1 MNIFSKLTLKTL
13 KENRTR
19 TLVTIAGIII
29 SAAMFTA
36 ITTLIVS
43 LQTYMYN
50 STGATEG
57 FFHGKIMSITQEE
70 VNEYKK
76 NEHLESYFTS
86 RSIGYA
92 EIEGIE
98 NEAKPY
104 LFLMEPDENFLK
116 NMPINVTTGHLPQ
129 NDSEILIPDHLSS
142 NGGVKLEMGQQI
154 TLQVGKRVS
163 EGYYFWQDTPY
174 HLYENVDKAEYIEK
188 NFTKTYTVCG
198 FYERASKSDCSFEP
212 YSAPGYTA
220 IVKDQNVKNAPIDF
234 YYTMD
239 SANNAIDFYNQMVGK
254 ANIYENTDLLMAQ
267 GAYNNDNFNI
277 VLYSL
282 AAILIAIIVFAS
294 VALIYNAF
302 AISVSSRTKQ
312 FGLLSSIGA
321 TKRQMKSMVFR
332 EAVFLSIIGIPIG
345 VLCGLGGIGVTLK
358 LIGDKFSFM
367 GIGNESIKMTMDFSP
382 LSVIIAAV
390 IAFVTVLIS
399 AYIPSKRC
407 AKVTAIEA
415 IRQNKDIK
423 TEKHREIKT
432 SKFFG
437 KLFGFSGMLAQKY
450 MGRDKKKYRTV
461 TASLAMS
468 VILIISSGAFSVNLI
483 SSATGMLTDGNAD
496 LMYIINSNGNSDTYK
511 DITAGFELAEKT
523 AEEAVK
529 LGYAKEYIIRSTL
542 SYYGE
547 PQGGKATNS
556 SDTASVEICFVNDE
570 AFDSYAKKI
579 GADPADFKDS
589 ENPKGILYA
598 KAKKQYDQTTK
609 KYKSYDIF
617 EETPD
622 SFTGT
627 YFVVDDLMD
636 LEERNKPLTCY
647 VGAEADVQTD
657 IYYNMD
663 TTVRELIYPVSVYKS
678 FGLDNP
684 FHYGVITLFISE
696 RPDTLQSYILSDG
709 KGTGDG
715 ISVTNIYSNTKNGR
729 DMATVITV
737 FAYGFITLI
746 ALIAVANIFNTVS
759 TGIILRRKEFAM
771 LKSVGMT
778 DKGVVKILLLE
789 SIMSGIKSL
798 IIGLP
803 ISAAVCI
810 LINLAIKQ
818 GVETSFLIPWASV
831 IGAVAGV
838 FAVMFISMLYAA
850 KKLKKENI
858 LDSIRDENI

>member
-43 LQTYMYN
+43 LQTYLYN
-50 STGATEG
+50 SYGATEG
-57 FFHGKIMSITQEE
+57 FFHGKIVDTTQEE
-70 VNEYKK
+70 VEKYAEY
-76 NEHLESYFTS
+76 EHLENYFTS
-86 RSIGYA
+86 KSIGYA
-92 EIEGIE
+92 EFEGIE

-104 LFLMEPDENFLK
+104 LFLMEPDEEFLK
-116 NMPINVTTGHLPQ
+116 KMPVNVISGHLPK

-142 NGGVKLEMGQQI
+142 NGGVRLEIGQQI

-163 EGYYFWQDTPY
+163 EGYYLWQDDSFIR
-174 HLYENVDKAEYIEK
+174 HENEAPEYIEK

-198 FYERASKSDCSFEP
+198 FYERASKSSCSYEP

-220 IVKDQNVKNAPIDF
+220 IVKNQNVQNAPMDF

-254 ANIYENTDLLMAQ
+254 VKIYENTDLLMAQ
-267 GAYNNDNFNI
+267 GAYNNDNFNL

-282 AAILIAIIVFAS
+282 AAILIAIIIFAS

-332 EAVFLSIIGIPIG
+332 EAVFLSLIGIPIG
-345 VLCGLGGIGVTLK
+345 ILCGLGGIGVTLYF
-358 LIGDKFSFM
+358 IGDKFSFM
-367 GIGNESIKMTMDFSP
+367 GIGNESVKMAIDFSP
-382 LSVIIAAV
+382 LSVIAAAI
-390 IAFVTVLIS
+390 IAFITVLIS

-407 AKVTAIEA
+407 ASVTAIEA

-423 TEKHREIKT
+423 TGKHREIKT
-432 SKFFG
+432 SKFLS
-437 KLFGFSGMLAQKY
+437 KIFGFNGLLAQKY
-450 MGRDKKKYRTV
+450 MKRDKKKYRTI

-483 SSATGMLTDGNAD
+483 SSAGDLMLNGNAD
-496 LMYIINSNGNSDTYK
+496 VLCAPYKNETSDGITYFTNSRKMAEDTLDK
-511 DITAGFELAEKT
+511 
-523 AEEAVK
+523 
-529 LGYAKEYIIRSTL
+529 GYADSYLIEMGFYINEQSNNG
-542 SYYGE
+542 SYKNPEDETFVY
-547 PQGGKATNS
+547 PAIVFV
-556 SDTASVEICFVNDE
+556 SDEE
-570 AFDSYAKKI
+570 FDSYAKKA
-579 GADPADFKDS
+579 GADPHELKDY
-589 ENPKGILYA
+589 ENPKGILHA
-598 KAKKQYDQTTK
+598 QSRGKKNSSTG
-609 KYKSYDIF
+609 KYESYPLFEKNPDYISGYCYMSDAPDGIEKSFYIGAV
-617 EETPD
+617 
-622 SFTGT
+622 TGEP
-627 YFVVDDLMD
+627 MD
-636 LEERNKPLTCY
+636 LFYSTSNVVC
-647 VGAEADVQTD
+647 
-657 IYYNMD
+657 
-663 TTVRELIYPVSVYKS
+663 ELYYPVSAIEAL
-678 FGLDNP
+678 GLNGISGYSVDLLFTSDNP
-684 FHYGVITLFISE
+684 ASLENYLLGNGSADGV
-696 RPDTLQSYILSDG
+696 G
-709 KGTGDG
+709 H
-715 ISVTNIYSNTKNGR
+715 SVTNIYENVKSDR
-729 DMATVITV
+729 DMVTVIMV

-778 DKGVVKILLLE
+778 DRGVVKILSLE
-789 SIMSGIKSL
+789 SLMSGIKSL

-803 ISAAVCI
+803 ISAVVCV
-810 LINLAIKQ
+810 LIHMAISQ
-818 GVETSFLIPWASV
+818 GIEASFVIPWAS
-831 IGAVAGV
+831 IISAVAGV
-838 FAVMFISMLYAA
+838 FAVTFISMLYAA
-850 KKLKKENI
+850 NRLKKENI

>member
-174 HLYENVDKAEYIEK
+174 HLYENGDEAEYIEK

-198 FYERASKSDCSFEP
+198 FYERAGKSDCSFEP

-267 GAYNNDNFNI
+267 GAYNNDSFNI

-282 AAILIAIIVFAS
+282 AAILVAIIVFAS

-302 AISVSSRTKQ
+302 AISVGSRTKQ

-345 VLCGLGGIGVTLK
+345 ILCGLGGIAVTLN
-358 LIGDKFSFM
+358 LIGDKFNFM
-367 GIGNESIKMTMDFSP
+367 GIGNESIKMTMVFSP

-483 SSATGMLTDGNAD
+483 SSATEAL
-496 LMYIINSNGNSDTYK
+496 LYGNSDLMIYPMSEK
-511 DITAGFELAEKT
+511 KHDAEKEFEVSENI
-523 AEEAVK
+523 AKSAFDA
-529 LGYAKEYIIRSTL
+529 GYADKYLTRMSVYLGVEEHK
-542 SYYGE
+542 GE
-547 PQGGKATNS
+547 FENPEDKSKISPSVVFISDAEFERYARKA
-556 SDTASVEICFVNDE
+556 
-570 AFDSYAKKI
+570 
-579 GADPADFKDS
+579 GANPEELKNP
-589 ENPKGILYA
+589 ENPKGILYSYVY
-598 KAKKQYDQTTK
+598 KAKDEKTN
-609 KYKSYDIF
+609 KYKSYPLF
-617 EETPD
+617 SKNPD
-622 SFTGT
+622 TITFGENDAEKKTFSIGA
-627 YFVVDDLMD
+627 VA
-636 LEERNKPLTCY
+636 KAPL
-647 VGAEADVQTD
+647 D
-657 IYYNMD
+657 IYYYHTECIWDIYYPISLLKTMSLD
-663 TTVRELIYPVSVYKS
+663 VEAGHGTTVMFTSDNAA
-678 FGLDNP
+678 GLEN
-684 FHYGVITLFISE
+684 
-696 RPDTLQSYILSDG
+696 YILRNGRQNDFEFS
-709 KGTGDG
+709 
-715 ISVTNIYSNTKNGR
+715 INNVYETNKNDR

-778 DKGVVKILLLE
+778 DKGVVKILSLE
-789 SIMSGIKSL
+789 SIISGIKSL
-798 IIGLP
+798 VIGVP
-803 ISAAVCI
+803 ISAVVCV
-810 LINLAIKQ
+810 LIHLAISR
-818 GVETSFLIPWASV
+818 GFETPFVIPWASI

>member
-19 TLVTIAGIII
+19 TLVTIAGIVI

-43 LQTYMYN
+43 LQTYLYN
-50 STGATEG
+50 SYGETEG
-57 FFHGKIMSITQEE
+57 FFHGKIVSVTQEE
-70 VNEYKK
+70 AEKYKK
-76 NEHLESYFTS
+76 SEHLENCFTS
-86 RSIGYA
+86 KSIGYA
-92 EIEGIE
+92 EFEGIE
-98 NEAKPY
+98 NEEKPY
-104 LFLMEPDENFLK
+104 LFLMEPDEEFLK
-116 NMPINVTTGHLPQ
+116 KMPVNVISGHLPQ

-142 NGGVKLEMGQQI
+142 NGGVRLEIGQQI

-163 EGYYFWQDTPY
+163 EGYYLWQDDSFIR
-174 HLYENVDKAEYIEK
+174 HENEAPEYIEK

-198 FYERASKSDCSFEP
+198 FYERASKSSCSYEP

-220 IVKDQNVKNAPIDF
+220 IVKNQNVQNAPLDF

-254 ANIYENTDLLMAQ
+254 VKIYENTDLLMAQ
-267 GAYNNDNFNI
+267 GAYNNDNFNL

-282 AAILIAIIVFAS
+282 AAILIAIIIFAS

-332 EAVFLSIIGIPIG
+332 EAVFLSLIGIPVGI
-345 VLCGLGGIGVTLK
+345 LCGLGGIGVTLYF
-358 LIGDKFSFM
+358 IGDKFSFM
-367 GIGNESIKMTMDFSP
+367 DIGADSVKMVMDFSP

-390 IAFVTVLIS
+390 IAFITVLIS

-407 AKVTAIEA
+407 ASVTAIEA

-423 TEKHREIKT
+423 TGKHREIKT
-432 SKFFG
+432 SKFLS
-437 KLFGFSGMLAQKY
+437 KILGFNGLLAQKY
-450 MGRDKKKYRTV
+450 MKRDKKKYRTI

-483 SSATGMLTDGNAD
+483 SSATDAL
-496 LMYIINSNGNSDTYK
+496 LYGNSDLMIYPTSEENH
-511 DITAGFELAEKT
+511 DAEKKFEVSENI
-523 AEEAVK
+523 AKSAFDA
-529 LGYAKEYIIRSTL
+529 GYADKYLTRMSVYLGVEEHN
-542 SYYGE
+542 GE
-547 PQGGKATNS
+547 FENPEDQSKISPSVVFISDEEFDRYARKA
-556 SDTASVEICFVNDE
+556 
-570 AFDSYAKKI
+570 
-579 GADPADFKDS
+579 GANPEELKNP
-589 ENPKGILYA
+589 ENPKGILYSYVY
-598 KAKKQYDQTTK
+598 KAKDEKTN
-609 KYKSYDIF
+609 KYKSYPLF
-617 EETPD
+617 SKNPD
-622 SFTGT
+622 TITFGENDAEKKTFS
-627 YFVVDDLMD
+627 
-636 LEERNKPLTCY
+636 
-647 VGAEADVQTD
+647 VGAVAKAPLD
-657 IYYNMD
+657 IYYYHTECIWD
-663 TTVRELIYPVSVYKS
+663 IYYPISLLKTMN
-678 FGLDNP
+678 LDVGEG
-684 FHYGVITLFISE
+684 YGVTVMFTSDNAAGLE
-696 RPDTLQSYILSDG
+696 SYILRNGRQDDFEFSIDN
-709 KGTGDG
+709 
-715 ISVTNIYSNTKNGR
+715 VYETNKNER

-778 DKGVVKILLLE
+778 DRGVVKILSLE
-789 SIMSGIKSL
+789 SIISGIKSL
-798 IIGLP
+798 VIGLP
-803 ISAAVCI
+803 ISAVMCV
-810 LINLAIKQ
+810 LIHLAISR
-818 GVETSFLIPWASV
+818 GFETAFVVPWASI

-838 FAVMFISMLYAA
+838 FTVMFISMLYAA
-850 KKLKKENI
+850 NRLKKENI

>member
-19 TLVTIAGIII
+19 TLVTIAGIVI

-43 LQTYMYN
+43 LQTYLYN
-50 STGATEG
+50 SYGATEG
-57 FFHGKIMSITQEE
+57 FFYGKIVSVTQEE
-70 VNEYKK
+70 VNKYK
-76 NEHLESYFTS
+76 NYEHLESYFTS

-92 EIEGIE
+92 ELEGIE

-104 LFLMEPDENFLK
+104 LFLMEPDEEFFK
-116 NMPINVTTGHLPQ
+116 KMPVNVISGHLPK

-142 NGGVKLEMGQQI
+142 NGGVRLEIGQQI

-163 EGYYFWQDTPY
+163 EGYYLWQDDSFIR
-174 HLYENVDKAEYIEK
+174 HENEAPEYIEK

-198 FYERASKSDCSFEP
+198 FYERASKSDCSYEP

-220 IVKDQNVKNAPIDF
+220 IVKNQNVQNAPMDF

-254 ANIYENTDLLMAQ
+254 VKIYENTDLLMAQ
-267 GAYNNDNFNI
+267 GAYNNDNFNL

-282 AAILIAIIVFAS
+282 AAILIAIIIFAS

-332 EAVFLSIIGIPIG
+332 EAVFLSLIGIPIG
-345 VLCGLGGIGVTLK
+345 ILCGLGGIGVTLHF
-358 LIGDKFSFM
+358 IGDKFSFM
-367 GIGNESIKMTMDFSP
+367 DVGADSVKMVMDFSP
-382 LSVIIAAV
+382 LSVIAAAI
-390 IAFVTVLIS
+390 IAFITVLIS

-407 AKVTAIEA
+407 ASVTAIEA

-423 TEKHREIKT
+423 TGKHREIKT
-432 SKFFG
+432 AKFLSKI
-437 KLFGFSGMLAQKY
+437 FGFNGLLAQKY
-450 MGRDKKKYRTV
+450 MKRDKKKYRTI

-483 SSATGMLTDGNAD
+483 SSAGDLMLNGNAD
-496 LMYIINSNGNSDTYK
+496 VLCAPYKNETSDGITYFTNSRKMAEDTLNK
-511 DITAGFELAEKT
+511 
-523 AEEAVK
+523 
-529 LGYAKEYIIRSTL
+529 GYADNYLIEMGFYINEQSNNG
-542 SYYGE
+542 SYKNPEDETFVY
-547 PQGGKATNS
+547 PAIVFV
-556 SDTASVEICFVNDE
+556 SDEE
-570 AFDSYAKKI
+570 FDSYAKKA
-579 GADPADFKDS
+579 GADPHELKDY
-589 ENPKGILYA
+589 ENPKGILHA
-598 KAKKQYDQTTK
+598 QSRGKKNSSTG
-609 KYKSYDIF
+609 KYESYPLFEKNPDYISGYCYMSDAPDGIEKSFYIGAV
-617 EETPD
+617 
-622 SFTGT
+622 TGEP
-627 YFVVDDLMD
+627 MD
-636 LEERNKPLTCY
+636 LFYSTSNVVC
-647 VGAEADVQTD
+647 
-657 IYYNMD
+657 
-663 TTVRELIYPVSVYKS
+663 ELYYPVSAIEAL
-678 FGLDNP
+678 GLNGISGYSVNLLFTSDNP
-684 FHYGVITLFISE
+684 ASLENYLLGNGSADGV
-696 RPDTLQSYILSDG
+696 G
-709 KGTGDG
+709 H
-715 ISVTNIYSNTKNGR
+715 SVTNIYENVKSDR
-729 DMATVITV
+729 DMVTVIMV

-778 DKGVVKILLLE
+778 DKGVLNILSLE
-789 SIMSGIKSL
+789 SLMSGIKSL
-798 IIGLP
+798 VIGLP
-803 ISAAVCI
+803 ISAVVCV
-810 LINLAIKQ
+810 LIHVAISR
-818 GVETSFLIPWASV
+818 GFETAFIVPWASI

-838 FAVMFISMLYAA
+838 FAVTFISMLYAA
-850 KKLKKENI
+850 NRLKKENI

>member
-19 TLVTIAGIII
+19 TLVTVAGIII

-50 STGATEG
+50 SAGANEG
-57 FFHGKIMSITQEE
+57 FFHGKIMSLNQEE
-70 VNEYKK
+70 VNKYKGY
-76 NEHLESYFTS
+76 EHLESYFTS

-92 EIEGIE
+92 QLEGIE

-104 LFLMEPDENFLK
+104 LFLLEPDEGFLEK
-116 NMPINVTTGHLPQ
+116 MPVNVISGHLPQ

-142 NGGVKLEMGQQI
+142 DGGVKLEIGQQI

-163 EGYYFWQDTPY
+163 EGYYLWQDTPY
-174 HLYENVDKAEYIEK
+174 YLYEDGDEAEYIEK

-198 FYERASKSDCSFEP
+198 FYERTSQSSWSFEP

-220 IVKDQNVKNAPIDF
+220 IVKNQNVQNAPIDF
-234 YYTMD
+234 YYNMD
-239 SANNAIDFYNQMVGK
+239 TGRHAIDFYLQMVDNK
-254 ANIYENTDLLMAQ
+254 MSVYENTDLLLAE
-267 GAYNNDNFNI
+267 GTYVNENFNI

-345 VLCGLGGIGVTLK
+345 ILCGLGGIGVTLHF
-358 LIGDKFSFM
+358 IGDKFSFM
-367 GIGNESIKMTMDFSP
+367 GIGNENVKMAMDFSP

-407 AKVTAIEA
+407 ASVTAIEA

-423 TEKHREIKT
+423 TGKHREIKT
-432 SKFFG
+432 SKLFS
-437 KLFGFSGMLAQKY
+437 KIFGFNGMLAQKY
-450 MGRDKKKYRTV
+450 MNRDKKKYRTI

-468 VILIISSGAFSVNLI
+468 VILIISSGAFATNLL
-483 SSATGMLTDGNAD
+483 SSAGDVLLRGNAD
-496 LMYIINSNGNSDTYK
+496 LILGPYLREEDNGASYF
-511 DITAGFELAEKT
+511 ARAEKA
-523 AEEAVK
+523 AEDACEN
-529 LGYAKEYIIRSTL
+529 GYAEDYLTAISL
-542 SYYGE
+542 YLQE
-547 PQGGKATNS
+547 PNNNGKYKNPEDATYVYPAVVFV
-556 SDTASVEICFVNDE
+556 SDEE
-570 AFDSYAKKI
+570 FDRYAEKS
-579 GADPADFKDS
+579 GADPQELKDP

-598 KAKKQYDQTTK
+598 QADRRKNVETQ
-609 KYKSYDIF
+609 KYKSYPLF
-617 EETPD
+617 AEEPD
-622 SFTGT
+622 YISGYCYLQSAREGEEKSF
-627 YFVVDDLMD
+627 
-636 LEERNKPLTCY
+636 Y
-647 VGAEADVQTD
+647 VGAVAHEPMD
-657 IYYNMD
+657 IFYNNSS
-663 TTVRELIYPVSVYKS
+663 LICEIYYPVSAMETLDMNEISGYSVNVFFLSENPASLEEYLLGSENLVGSGFSVINIAESTKS
-678 FGLDNP
+678 D
-684 FHYGVITLFISE
+684 
-696 RPDTLQSYILSDG
+696 
-709 KGTGDG
+709 
-715 ISVTNIYSNTKNGR
+715 R
-729 DMATVITV
+729 DLITVIMV

-746 ALIAVANIFNTVS
+746 ALIAVANVFNTVS

-778 DKGVVKILLLE
+778 DRGVEKILFLE
-789 SIMSGIKSL
+789 SFISGAKAL

-803 ISAAVCI
+803 VSAVICL
-810 LINLAIKQ
+810 LIYKAIAQ
-818 GVETSFLIPWASV
+818 GFETAFIVPWASI

-838 FAVMFISMLYAA
+838 FIVTFISMLHAA
-850 KKLKKENI
+850 NRLKKENI
-858 LDSIRDENI
+858 LDSLRDENI

>member
-43 LQTYMYN
+43 LQTYLYN
-50 STGATEG
+50 SYGATEG
-57 FFHGKIMSITQEE
+57 FFHGKIVSVTQEE
-70 VNEYKK
+70 IDKYKK
-76 NEHLESYFTS
+76 NEHLENSFTS
-86 RSIGYA
+86 KSIGYA
-92 EIEGIE
+92 EFKGIE

-104 LFLMEPDENFLK
+104 LFLMEPDEEFFK
-116 NMPINVTTGHLPQ
+116 KMPVNVISGHLPK

-142 NGGVKLEMGQQI
+142 NGGVRLEIGQQI

-163 EGYYFWQDTPY
+163 DGYYLWQDDSFIR
-174 HLYENVDKAEYIEK
+174 HENEAPEYIEK

-198 FYERASKSDCSFEP
+198 FYERASKSDCSYEP

-220 IVKDQNVKNAPIDF
+220 IVKNQNVQNAPLDF

-254 ANIYENTDLLMAQ
+254 VKIYENTNLLMAQ
-267 GAYNNDNFNI
+267 GAYNNDNFNL

-282 AAILIAIIVFAS
+282 AAILIAIIIFAS

-332 EAVFLSIIGIPIG
+332 EAVFLSLIGIPIG
-345 VLCGLGGIGVTLK
+345 ILCGLGGIGVTLYF
-358 LIGDKFSFM
+358 IGDKFSFM
-367 GIGNESIKMTMDFSP
+367 NIGNENVKMVMDFSP

-407 AKVTAIEA
+407 ASVTAIEA

-423 TEKHREIKT
+423 TGRRREIKT
-432 SKFFG
+432 SKLLS
-437 KLFGFSGMLAQKY
+437 KILGFNGLLAQKY
-450 MGRDKKKYRTV
+450 MKRDKKKYRTI

-483 SSATGMLTDGNAD
+483 TSSTGVLTDGNAD
-496 LMYIINSNGNSDTYK
+496 VIEGIYCNGNPDTYK
-511 DITAGFELAEKT
+511 DVPVGFEMAQNT
-523 AEEAVK
+523 AEEAEK
-529 LGYAKEYIIRSTL
+529 LGYAEDYVITGALYFSGKS
-542 SYYGE
+542 
-547 PQGGKATNS
+547 QGGKLTE
-556 SDTASVEICFVNDE
+556 ASVDISPKICFIDDE

-579 GADPADFKDS
+579 GVNPDEFKDK

-598 KAKKQYDQTTK
+598 KIKKEYDQRTQ

-617 EETPD
+617 EKTPE
-622 SFTGT
+622 SYTGK
-627 YFVVDDLMD
+627 YYVVDEDGRK
-636 LEERNKPLTCY
+636 EKSITFY
-647 VGAEADVQTD
+647 VGAEADVQQD

-663 TTVRELIYPVSVYKS
+663 TDVCELIYPMLVYKS
-678 FGLDNP
+678 FGFENP
-684 FHYGVITLFISE
+684 YHYGITTLFISE
-696 RPDTLQSYILSDG
+696 KPDELQSYVLGNG

-715 ISVTNIYSNTKNGR
+715 ISVTNVYSNTKNYR

-746 ALIAVANIFNTVS
+746 SLIAVANIFNTVS

-778 DKGVVKILLLE
+778 DRGVVKILSLE
-789 SIMSGIKSL
+789 SLMSGIKSL

-803 ISAAVCI
+803 ISAVVCV
-810 LINLAIKQ
+810 LIHMAISQ
-818 GVETSFLIPWASV
+818 GIEASFVIPWASI

-838 FAVMFISMLYAA
+838 FAVTFISMLYAA
-850 KKLKKENI
+850 NRLKKENI

>member
-43 LQTYMYN
+43 LQTYLYN
-50 STGATEG
+50 SYGATEG
-57 FFHGKIMSITQEE
+57 FFHGKIVSVTQEE
-70 VNEYKK
+70 IDKYKK
-76 NEHLESYFTS
+76 NEHLENSFTS
-86 RSIGYA
+86 KSIGYA
-92 EIEGIE
+92 EFEGIE

-104 LFLMEPDENFLK
+104 LFLMEPDEEFLK
-116 NMPINVTTGHLPQ
+116 KMPVNVISGHLPQ

-142 NGGVKLEMGQQI
+142 NGGVRLEIGQQI

-163 EGYYFWQDTPY
+163 EGYYLWQDDSFIR
-174 HLYENVDKAEYIEK
+174 HENEAPEYIEK

-198 FYERASKSDCSFEP
+198 FYERASKSSCSYEP

-220 IVKDQNVKNAPIDF
+220 IVKNQNVQNAPMDF

-254 ANIYENTDLLMAQ
+254 VKIYENTDLLMAQ
-267 GAYNNDNFNI
+267 GAYNNDNFNL

-282 AAILIAIIVFAS
+282 AAILIAIIIFAS

-332 EAVFLSIIGIPIG
+332 EAVFLSLIGIPIG
-345 VLCGLGGIGVTLK
+345 ILCGLGGIGVTLYF
-358 LIGDKFSFM
+358 IGDKFSFM
-367 GIGNESIKMTMDFSP
+367 NIGNENVKMVMDFSP

-407 AKVTAIEA
+407 ASVTAIEA

-423 TEKHREIKT
+423 TGKHREIKT
-432 SKFFG
+432 SKFLS
-437 KLFGFSGMLAQKY
+437 KIFGFNGLLAQKY
-450 MGRDKKKYRTV
+450 MKRDKKKYRTI

-483 SSATGMLTDGNAD
+483 SSAGDLMLNGNAD
-496 LMYIINSNGNSDTYK
+496 VLCAPYKNETSDGITYFTNSRKMAEDTLDK
-511 DITAGFELAEKT
+511 
-523 AEEAVK
+523 
-529 LGYAKEYIIRSTL
+529 GYADSYLIEMGFYINEQSNNG
-542 SYYGE
+542 SYKNPEDETFVY
-547 PQGGKATNS
+547 PAIVFV
-556 SDTASVEICFVNDE
+556 SDEE
-570 AFDSYAKKI
+570 FDSYAKKA
-579 GADPADFKDS
+579 GADPHELKDY
-589 ENPKGILYA
+589 ENPKGILHA
-598 KAKKQYDQTTK
+598 QSRGKKNSSTG
-609 KYKSYDIF
+609 KYESYPLFEKNPDYISGYCYMSDAPDGIEKSFYIGAV
-617 EETPD
+617 
-622 SFTGT
+622 TGEP
-627 YFVVDDLMD
+627 MD
-636 LEERNKPLTCY
+636 LFYSTSNVVC
-647 VGAEADVQTD
+647 
-657 IYYNMD
+657 
-663 TTVRELIYPVSVYKS
+663 ELYYPVSAIEAL
-678 FGLDNP
+678 GLNGISGYSVNLLFTSDNP
-684 FHYGVITLFISE
+684 ASLENYLLGNGSADGV
-696 RPDTLQSYILSDG
+696 G
-709 KGTGDG
+709 H
-715 ISVTNIYSNTKNGR
+715 SVTNIYENVKSDR
-729 DMATVITV
+729 DMVTVIMV

-778 DKGVVKILLLE
+778 DKGVLNILSLE
-789 SIMSGIKSL
+789 SLMSGIKSL
-798 IIGLP
+798 VIGLP
-803 ISAAVCI
+803 ISAVVCV
-810 LINLAIKQ
+810 LIHVAISR
-818 GVETSFLIPWASV
+818 GFETAFIVPWASI

-838 FAVMFISMLYAA
+838 FAVTFISMLYAA
-850 KKLKKENI
+850 NRLKKENI

>member
-43 LQTYMYN
+43 LQTYLYN
-50 STGATEG
+50 SYGATEG
-57 FFHGKIMSITQEE
+57 FFHGKIVSVTQEE
-70 VNEYKK
+70 IDKYKK
-76 NEHLESYFTS
+76 NEHLENSFTS
-86 RSIGYA
+86 KSIGYA
-92 EIEGIE
+92 EFKGIE

-104 LFLMEPDENFLK
+104 LFLMEPDEEFLK
-116 NMPINVTTGHLPQ
+116 KMPVNVISGHLPK

-142 NGGVKLEMGQQI
+142 NGGVRLEIGQQI

-163 EGYYFWQDTPY
+163 EGYYLWQDDSFIR
-174 HLYENVDKAEYIEK
+174 HENEAPEYIEK

-198 FYERASKSDCSFEP
+198 FYERASKSSCSYEP

-220 IVKDQNVKNAPIDF
+220 IVKNQNVQNAPMDF

-254 ANIYENTDLLMAQ
+254 VKIYENTDLLMAQ
-267 GAYNNDNFNI
+267 GAYNNDNFNL

-282 AAILIAIIVFAS
+282 AAILIAIIIFAS

-332 EAVFLSIIGIPIG
+332 EAVFLSLIGIPIG
-345 VLCGLGGIGVTLK
+345 ILCGLGGIGVTLYF
-358 LIGDKFSFM
+358 IGDKFSFM
-367 GIGNESIKMTMDFSP
+367 DVGADSVKMVMDFSP
-382 LSVIIAAV
+382 LSVIAAAI
-390 IAFVTVLIS
+390 IAFITVLIS

-407 AKVTAIEA
+407 ASVTAIEA

-423 TEKHREIKT
+423 TGKHREIKT
-432 SKFFG
+432 SKFLS
-437 KLFGFSGMLAQKY
+437 KIFGFNGLLAQKY
-450 MGRDKKKYRTV
+450 MKRDKKKYRTI

-483 SSATGMLTDGNAD
+483 TSATDAL
-496 LMYIINSNGNSDTYK
+496 LYGNSDLMIYPTSEENR
-511 DITAGFELAEKT
+511 DAEKKFEVSENI
-523 AEEAVK
+523 AKSAFDA
-529 LGYAKEYIIRSTL
+529 GYADKYLTRMSVYLGVEEHN
-542 SYYGE
+542 GE
-547 PQGGKATNS
+547 FENPEDQSKISPSVVFISDEEFDRYARKA
-556 SDTASVEICFVNDE
+556 
-570 AFDSYAKKI
+570 
-579 GADPADFKDS
+579 GANPEELKNP
-589 ENPKGILYA
+589 ENPKGILYSYVY
-598 KAKKQYDQTTK
+598 KAKDEKTN
-609 KYKSYDIF
+609 KYKSYPLF
-617 EETPD
+617 SKNPD
-622 SFTGT
+622 TITFGENDAEKKTFS
-627 YFVVDDLMD
+627 
-636 LEERNKPLTCY
+636 
-647 VGAEADVQTD
+647 VGAVAKAPLD
-657 IYYNMD
+657 IYYYHTECIWD
-663 TTVRELIYPVSVYKS
+663 IYYPISLLKTMNLGVEE
-678 FGLDNP
+678 G
-684 FHYGVITLFISE
+684 YGVTVMFTSDNASGLE
-696 RPDTLQSYILSDG
+696 NYILRNGRQDDFEFS
-709 KGTGDG
+709 
-715 ISVTNIYSNTKNGR
+715 INNVYETNKNER
-729 DMATVITV
+729 DMATVIMV

-778 DKGVVKILLLE
+778 DRGVVKILSLE
-789 SIMSGIKSL
+789 SLMSGIKSL
-798 IIGLP
+798 VIGLP
-803 ISAAVCI
+803 ISAVVCV
-810 LINLAIKQ
+810 LIHVAISR
-818 GVETSFLIPWASV
+818 GFETAFIVPWASI

-838 FAVMFISMLYAA
+838 FAVTFISMLYAA
-850 KKLKKENI
+850 NRLKKENI

>member
-43 LQTYMYN
+43 LQTYLYN
-50 STGATEG
+50 SYGATEG
-57 FFHGKIMSITQEE
+57 FFHGKIVSVTQEE
-70 VNEYKK
+70 IDKYKK
-76 NEHLESYFTS
+76 NEHLENSFTS
-86 RSIGYA
+86 QSIGYA
-92 EIEGIE
+92 EFEGIE

-104 LFLMEPDENFLK
+104 LFLMEPDEEFLK
-116 NMPINVTTGHLPQ
+116 KMPVNVISGHLPK

-142 NGGVKLEMGQQI
+142 NGGVRLEIGQQI

-163 EGYYFWQDTPY
+163 EGYYLWQDDSFIR
-174 HLYENVDKAEYIEK
+174 HENEAPEYIEK

-198 FYERASKSDCSFEP
+198 FYERASKSSCSYEP

-220 IVKDQNVKNAPIDF
+220 IVKNQNVQNAPMDF

-254 ANIYENTDLLMAQ
+254 VKIYENTDLLMAQ
-267 GAYNNDNFNI
+267 GAYNNDNFNL

-282 AAILIAIIVFAS
+282 AAILIAIIIFAS

-332 EAVFLSIIGIPIG
+332 EAVFLSLIGIPIG
-345 VLCGLGGIGVTLK
+345 ILCGLGGIGVTLYF
-358 LIGDKFSFM
+358 IGDKFSFM
-367 GIGNESIKMTMDFSP
+367 DVGADSVKMVMDFSP
-382 LSVIIAAV
+382 LSVIAAAI
-390 IAFVTVLIS
+390 IAFITVLIS

-407 AKVTAIEA
+407 ASVTAIEA

-423 TEKHREIKT
+423 TGKHREIKT
-432 SKFFG
+432 SKFLS
-437 KLFGFSGMLAQKY
+437 KIFGFNGLLAQKY
-450 MGRDKKKYRTV
+450 MKRDKKKYRTI

-483 SSATGMLTDGNAD
+483 SSAGDLMLNGNAD
-496 LMYIINSNGNSDTYK
+496 VLCAPYKNETSDGITYFTNSRKMAEDTLDK
-511 DITAGFELAEKT
+511 
-523 AEEAVK
+523 
-529 LGYAKEYIIRSTL
+529 GYADSYLIEMGFYINEQSNNG
-542 SYYGE
+542 SYKNPEDETFVY
-547 PQGGKATNS
+547 PAIVFV
-556 SDTASVEICFVNDE
+556 SDEE
-570 AFDSYAKKI
+570 FDSYAKKA
-579 GADPADFKDS
+579 GADPHELKDY
-589 ENPKGILYA
+589 ENPKGILHA
-598 KAKKQYDQTTK
+598 QSRGKKNSSTG
-609 KYKSYDIF
+609 KYESYPLFEKNPDYISGYCYMSDAPDGIEKSFYIGAV
-617 EETPD
+617 
-622 SFTGT
+622 TGEP
-627 YFVVDDLMD
+627 MD
-636 LEERNKPLTCY
+636 LFYSTSNVVC
-647 VGAEADVQTD
+647 
-657 IYYNMD
+657 
-663 TTVRELIYPVSVYKS
+663 ELYYPVSAIEAL
-678 FGLDNP
+678 GLNGISGYSVNLLFTSDNP
-684 FHYGVITLFISE
+684 ASLENYLLGNGSADGV
-696 RPDTLQSYILSDG
+696 G
-709 KGTGDG
+709 H
-715 ISVTNIYSNTKNGR
+715 SVTNIYENVKSDR
-729 DMATVITV
+729 DMVTVIMV

-778 DKGVVKILLLE
+778 DRGVVKILSLE
-789 SIMSGIKSL
+789 SLMSGIKSL
-798 IIGLP
+798 VIGLP
-803 ISAAVCI
+803 ISAVVCV
-810 LINLAIKQ
+810 LIHVAISR
-818 GVETSFLIPWASV
+818 GFETAFIVPWASI

-838 FAVMFISMLYAA
+838 FAVTFISMLYAA
-850 KKLKKENI
+850 NRLKKENI

>member
-57 FFHGKIMSITQEE
+57 FFHGKIVSVTQEE
-70 VNEYKK
+70 IDKYKK
-76 NEHLESYFTS
+76 NEHLENSFTS
-86 RSIGYA
+86 KSIGYA
-92 EIEGIE
+92 EFKGIE

-104 LFLMEPDENFLK
+104 LFLMEPDEEFLK
-116 NMPINVTTGHLPQ
+116 KMPVNVISGHLPK

-142 NGGVKLEMGQQI
+142 NGGVRLEIGQQI

-163 EGYYFWQDTPY
+163 DGYYLWQDDSFIM
-174 HLYENVDKAEYIEK
+174 YENEAPEYIEK

-198 FYERASKSDCSFEP
+198 FYERASKSSCSYEP

-220 IVKDQNVKNAPIDF
+220 IVKNQNVQNAPLDF

-254 ANIYENTDLLMAQ
+254 VKIYENTDLLMAQ
-267 GAYNNDNFNI
+267 GAYNNDNFNL

-282 AAILIAIIVFAS
+282 AAILIAIIIFAS

-332 EAVFLSIIGIPIG
+332 EAVFLSLIGIPIG
-345 VLCGLGGIGVTLK
+345 ILCGLGGIGVTLYF
-358 LIGDKFSFM
+358 IGDKFSFM
-367 GIGNESIKMTMDFSP
+367 DVGADSVKMVMDFSP
-382 LSVIIAAV
+382 LSVIAAAI
-390 IAFVTVLIS
+390 IAFITVLIS

-407 AKVTAIEA
+407 ASVTAIEA

-423 TEKHREIKT
+423 TGKHREIKT
-432 SKFFG
+432 SKFLS
-437 KLFGFSGMLAQKY
+437 KIFGFNGLLAQKY
-450 MGRDKKKYRTV
+450 MKRDKKKYRTI

-483 SSATGMLTDGNAD
+483 SSAGDLMLNGNAD
-496 LMYIINSNGNSDTYK
+496 VLCAPYKNETSDGITYFTNSRKMAEDTLDK
-511 DITAGFELAEKT
+511 
-523 AEEAVK
+523 
-529 LGYAKEYIIRSTL
+529 GYADSYLIEMGFYINEQSNNG
-542 SYYGE
+542 SYKNPEDETFVY
-547 PQGGKATNS
+547 PAIVFV
-556 SDTASVEICFVNDE
+556 SDEE
-570 AFDSYAKKI
+570 FDSYAKKA
-579 GADPADFKDS
+579 GADPHELKDY
-589 ENPKGILYA
+589 ENPKGILHA
-598 KAKKQYDQTTK
+598 QSRGKKNSSTG
-609 KYKSYDIF
+609 KYESYPLFEKNPDYISGYCYMSDAPDGIEKSFYIGAV
-617 EETPD
+617 
-622 SFTGT
+622 TGEP
-627 YFVVDDLMD
+627 MD
-636 LEERNKPLTCY
+636 LFYSTSNVVC
-647 VGAEADVQTD
+647 
-657 IYYNMD
+657 
-663 TTVRELIYPVSVYKS
+663 ELYYPVSAIEAL
-678 FGLDNP
+678 GLNGISGYSVNLLFTSDNP
-684 FHYGVITLFISE
+684 ASLENYLLGNGSADGV
-696 RPDTLQSYILSDG
+696 G
-709 KGTGDG
+709 H
-715 ISVTNIYSNTKNGR
+715 SVTNIYENVKSDR
-729 DMATVITV
+729 DMVTVIMV

-778 DKGVVKILLLE
+778 DKGVLNILSLE
-789 SIMSGIKSL
+789 SLMSGIKSL
-798 IIGLP
+798 VIGLP
-803 ISAAVCI
+803 ISAAVCV
-810 LINLAIKQ
+810 LIHVAISR
-818 GVETSFLIPWASV
+818 GFETAFIVPWASI

-838 FAVMFISMLYAA
+838 FAVTFISMLYAA
-850 KKLKKENI
+850 NRLKNENI

>member
-19 TLVTIAGIII
+19 TLVTVAGIII

-50 STGATEG
+50 SYGATEG
-57 FFHGKIMSITQEE
+57 FFQGKIMSISQEE
-70 VNEYKK
+70 VNKYK
-76 NEHLESYFTS
+76 NYEHLESYFTS

-92 EIEGIE
+92 ELEGIE

-104 LFLMEPDENFLK
+104 LFLLEPDDDFLK
-116 NMPINVTTGHLPQ
+116 NMPVNVTEGRLPQ

-163 EGYYFWQDTPY
+163 EGYYFWQDTFYNAFHQDVNPD
-174 HLYENVDKAEYIEK
+174 HENPEHIEK

-198 FYERASKSDCSFEP
+198 FYERTSQSNWSFEP
-212 YSAPGYTA
+212 YTAPGYTA
-220 IVKDQNVKNAPIDF
+220 IVKNQNVQNAPIDF
-234 YYTMD
+234 YYNMD
-239 SANNAIDFYNQMVGK
+239 TGRHAIDFYLQMVDNK
-254 ANIYENTDLLMAQ
+254 MPVYENTDLLLAE
-267 GAYNNDNFNI
+267 GTYINENFNV

-332 EAVFLSIIGIPIG
+332 EAVFLSLIGIPIG
-345 VLCGLGGIGVTLK
+345 ILCGLGGIGVTLYF
-358 LIGDKFSFM
+358 IGDKFSFM
-367 GIGNESIKMTMDFSP
+367 DVGAESVKMVVDFSP

-407 AKVTAIEA
+407 ASVTAIEA

-423 TEKHREIKT
+423 TDKHREIKT
-432 SKFFG
+432 SKFLS
-437 KLFGFSGMLAQKY
+437 KILGFNGLLAQKY
-450 MGRDKKKYRTV
+450 MKRDKKKYRTI

-483 SSATGMLTDGNAD
+483 TSAGDLMLNGNAD
-496 LMYIINSNGNSDTYK
+496 VLCAPYKNETSDGITYFTNSRKMAEDTLDK
-511 DITAGFELAEKT
+511 
-523 AEEAVK
+523 
-529 LGYAKEYIIRSTL
+529 GYADSYLIEMGFYINEQSNNG
-542 SYYGE
+542 SYKNPEDETFVY
-547 PQGGKATNS
+547 PAIVFV
-556 SDTASVEICFVNDE
+556 SDEE
-570 AFDSYAKKI
+570 FDSYAKKA
-579 GADPADFKDS
+579 GADPHELKDY
-589 ENPKGILYA
+589 ENPKGILHA
-598 KAKKQYDQTTK
+598 QSRGKKNSSTG
-609 KYKSYDIF
+609 KYESYPLFEKNPDYISGYCYMSDAPDGIEKSFYIGAV
-617 EETPD
+617 
-622 SFTGT
+622 TGEP
-627 YFVVDDLMD
+627 MD
-636 LEERNKPLTCY
+636 LFYSTSNVVC
-647 VGAEADVQTD
+647 
-657 IYYNMD
+657 
-663 TTVRELIYPVSVYKS
+663 ELYYPVSAIEALDLNGISGYSVNLLFTS
-678 FGLDNP
+678 DNP
-684 FHYGVITLFISE
+684 ASLENYLLGNGSADGV
-696 RPDTLQSYILSDG
+696 G
-709 KGTGDG
+709 H
-715 ISVTNIYSNTKNGR
+715 SVTNIYENVKSDR
-729 DMATVITV
+729 DMVTVIMV

-778 DKGVVKILLLE
+778 DKGVLNILSLE
-789 SIMSGIKSL
+789 SLMSGIKSL
-798 IIGLP
+798 VIGLP
-803 ISAAVCI
+803 ISAVVCV
-810 LINLAIKQ
+810 LIHVAISR
-818 GVETSFLIPWASV
+818 GFETAFIVPWASI

-838 FAVMFISMLYAA
+838 FAVTFISMLYAA
-850 KKLKKENI
+850 NRLKKENI

>member
-36 ITTLIVS
+36 ITTLIIS

-50 STGATEG
+50 ATGVKEG
-57 FFHGKIMSITQEE
+57 FFQGKIINLAQEE
-70 VNEYKK
+70 VDKYID

-86 RSIGYA
+86 SSIGYVKL
-92 EIEGIE
+92 EGIE
-98 NEAKPY
+98 NESKPY

-116 NMPINVTTGHLPQ
+116 SVHINITAGHLPE
-129 NDSEILIPDHLSS
+129 NDSEILIPSHLYTD
-142 NGGVKLEMGQQI
+142 GGVKLEMGQQI
-154 TLQVGKRVS
+154 TIQVGKRVS
-163 EGYYFWQDTPY
+163 EGHYLWQDTFYDSY
-174 HLYENVDKAEYIEK
+174 HQEESPEYIEK

-198 FYERASKSDCSFEP
+198 FYDRTSKSDWSFEP
-212 YSAPGYTA
+212 YTAPGYTA
-220 IVKDQNVKNAPIDF
+220 IVKDQKAENVPIDF
-234 YYTMD
+234 YYNMD
-239 SANNAIDFYNQMVGK
+239 SGKHAVEFYNEMVEQRV
-254 ANIYENTDLLMAQ
+254 NIQENTDLLLAQ

-345 VLCGLGGIGVTLK
+345 ILCGLGGIGVTLHF
-358 LIGDKFSFM
+358 IGDKFGFM
-367 GIGNESIKMTMDFSP
+367 GIGDESVKMALDFSP
-382 LSVIIAAV
+382 LSVIAAAV
-390 IAFVTVLIS
+390 IAFITVLIS

-407 AKVTAIEA
+407 SSVTAIEA

-437 KLFGFSGMLAQKY
+437 KIFGFNGLLAKKY
-450 MGRDKKKYRTV
+450 MGRDKKKYRTITV
-461 TASLAMS
+461 SLAMS

-483 SSATGMLTDGNAD
+483 SSAGDLMLNGNAD
-496 LMYIINSNGNSDTYK
+496 VLCAPYKNETSDGITYFTNSRKMAEDTLDK
-511 DITAGFELAEKT
+511 
-523 AEEAVK
+523 
-529 LGYAKEYIIRSTL
+529 GYADSYLIEMIFYINEQSNNG
-542 SYYGE
+542 SYKNPEDETFVY
-547 PQGGKATNS
+547 PAIVFV
-556 SDTASVEICFVNDE
+556 SDED
-570 AFDSYAKKI
+570 FDSYAKKA
-579 GADPADFKDS
+579 GADPSELKDY
-589 ENPKGILYA
+589 ENPKGILHA
-598 KAKKQYDQTTK
+598 QSRGKKNSSTG
-609 KYKSYDIF
+609 KYESYPLFEKNPDYISGYCYMSDAPDGIEKSFYIGAV
-617 EETPD
+617 
-622 SFTGT
+622 TGEP
-627 YFVVDDLMD
+627 MD
-636 LEERNKPLTCY
+636 LFYSTSNVICE
-647 VGAEADVQTD
+647 
-657 IYYNMD
+657 IY
-663 TTVRELIYPVSVYKS
+663 YPVSAIKA
-678 FGLDNP
+678 LDVNDLSG
-684 FHYGVITLFISE
+684 YSINMLF
-696 RPDTLQSYILSDG
+696 TSDDSASLEKYLLNNG
-709 KGTGDG
+709 NADRAGF
-715 ISVTNIYSNTKNGR
+715 SVANIWENTKSDR
-729 DMATVITV
+729 DMVTVIMV

-746 ALIAVANIFNTVS
+746 ALIAVANVFNTVS

-778 DKGVVKILLLE
+778 DRGIVNILSFESLL
-789 SIMSGIKSL
+789 SGIKSL
-798 IIGLP
+798 VIGLP
-803 ISAAVCI
+803 ISAVICL
-810 LINLAIKQ
+810 LIHKAIAQ
-818 GVETSFLIPWASV
+818 GFETAFIVPWYSI

-850 KKLKKENI
+850 NRLKKENI

>member
-19 TLVTIAGIII
+19 TLVTIAGIVI

-43 LQTYMYN
+43 LQTYLYN
-50 STGATEG
+50 SYGASEG
-57 FFHGKIMSITQEE
+57 FFHGKIVDTTQEE
-70 VNEYKK
+70 VEKYAGY
-76 NEHLESYFTS
+76 EHLENYFTS
-86 RSIGYA
+86 QSIGYA
-92 EIEGIE
+92 EFEGIE

-104 LFLMEPDENFLK
+104 LFLMEPDEGFLEK
-116 NMPINVTTGHLPQ
+116 MPVNVISGHLPQ

-142 NGGVKLEMGQQI
+142 NGGVRLEIGQQI

-163 EGYYFWQDTPY
+163 EGYYLWQDDSFIR
-174 HLYENVDKAEYIEK
+174 HENEVPEYIEK

-198 FYERASKSDCSFEP
+198 FYERASKSSCSYEP

-220 IVKDQNVKNAPIDF
+220 IVKNQNVQNAPLDF

-254 ANIYENTDLLMAQ
+254 VKIYENTDLLMAQ
-267 GAYNNDNFNI
+267 GAYNNDNFNL

-282 AAILIAIIVFAS
+282 AAILIAIIIFAS

-332 EAVFLSIIGIPIG
+332 EAVFLSLIGIPIG
-345 VLCGLGGIGVTLK
+345 ILCGLGGIGVTLYF
-358 LIGDKFSFM
+358 IGDKFSFM
-367 GIGNESIKMTMDFSP
+367 DVGADSVKMVMDFSP

-390 IAFVTVLIS
+390 IAFITVLIS

-407 AKVTAIEA
+407 ASVTAIEA

-423 TEKHREIKT
+423 TGKRRGIKT
-432 SKFFG
+432 SRLLSKI
-437 KLFGFSGMLAQKY
+437 LGFNGLLAQKY
-450 MGRDKKKYRTV
+450 MKRDKKKYRTI

-483 SSATGMLTDGNAD
+483 SSATDAL
-496 LMYIINSNGNSDTYK
+496 LYGNSDLMIYPTSEENH
-511 DITAGFELAEKT
+511 DAEKKFEVSENI
-523 AEEAVK
+523 AKSAFDA
-529 LGYAKEYIIRSTL
+529 GYADKYLTRMSVYLGVEEHN
-542 SYYGE
+542 GE
-547 PQGGKATNS
+547 FENPEDQSKISPSVVFISDEEFDRYARKA
-556 SDTASVEICFVNDE
+556 
-570 AFDSYAKKI
+570 
-579 GADPADFKDS
+579 GANPEELKNP
-589 ENPKGILYA
+589 ENPKGILYSYVY
-598 KAKKQYDQTTK
+598 KAKDEKTN
-609 KYKSYDIF
+609 KYKSYPLF
-617 EETPD
+617 SKNPD
-622 SFTGT
+622 TITFGENDAEKKTFS
-627 YFVVDDLMD
+627 
-636 LEERNKPLTCY
+636 
-647 VGAEADVQTD
+647 VGAVAKAPLD
-657 IYYNMD
+657 IYYYHTECIWD
-663 TTVRELIYPVSVYKS
+663 IYYPISLLKTMN
-678 FGLDNP
+678 LDVGEG
-684 FHYGVITLFISE
+684 YGVTVMFTSDNAAGLE
-696 RPDTLQSYILSDG
+696 SYILRNGRQDDFEFSIDN
-709 KGTGDG
+709 
-715 ISVTNIYSNTKNGR
+715 VYETNKNER

-778 DKGVVKILLLE
+778 DRGVVKILSLE
-789 SIMSGIKSL
+789 SIISGIKSL
-798 IIGLP
+798 VIGLP
-803 ISAAVCI
+803 ISAVMCV
-810 LINLAIKQ
+810 LIHLAISR
-818 GVETSFLIPWASV
+818 GFETAFVVPWASI

-838 FAVMFISMLYAA
+838 FTVMFISMLYAA
-850 KKLKKENI
+850 NRLKKENI

>member
-43 LQTYMYN
+43 LQTYLYN
-50 STGATEG
+50 SYGATEG
-57 FFHGKIMSITQEE
+57 FFHGKIVDTTQEE
-70 VNEYKK
+70 VEKYAEY
-76 NEHLESYFTS
+76 EHLENYFTS
-86 RSIGYA
+86 KSIGYA
-92 EIEGIE
+92 EFEGIE

-104 LFLMEPDENFLK
+104 LFLMEPDEEFLK
-116 NMPINVTTGHLPQ
+116 KMPVNVISGHLPK

-142 NGGVKLEMGQQI
+142 NGGVRLEIGQQI

-163 EGYYFWQDTPY
+163 EGYYLWQDDSFIR
-174 HLYENVDKAEYIEK
+174 HENEAPEYIEK

-198 FYERASKSDCSFEP
+198 FYERASKSSCSYEP

-220 IVKDQNVKNAPIDF
+220 IVKNQNVQNAPMDF

-254 ANIYENTDLLMAQ
+254 VKIYENTDLLMAQ
-267 GAYNNDNFNI
+267 GAYNNDNFNL

-282 AAILIAIIVFAS
+282 AAILIAIIIFAS

-302 AISVSSRTKQ
+302 AISVSSRTRQ

-332 EAVFLSIIGIPIG
+332 EAVFLSLIGIPIG
-345 VLCGLGGIGVTLK
+345 TLCGLGGIGVTLYF
-358 LIGDKFSFM
+358 IGDKFSFM
-367 GIGNESIKMTMDFSP
+367 DVGADSVKMVMDFSP
-382 LSVIIAAV
+382 LSVIAAAI
-390 IAFVTVLIS
+390 IAFITVLIS

-407 AKVTAIEA
+407 ASVTAIEA

-423 TEKHREIKT
+423 TGKHREIKT
-432 SKFFG
+432 SKFLS
-437 KLFGFSGMLAQKY
+437 KIFGFNGLLAQKY
-450 MGRDKKKYRTV
+450 MKRDKKKYRTI

-483 SSATGMLTDGNAD
+483 SSAGDLMLNGNAD
-496 LMYIINSNGNSDTYK
+496 VLCAPYKNETSDGITYFTNSRKMAEDTLDK
-511 DITAGFELAEKT
+511 
-523 AEEAVK
+523 
-529 LGYAKEYIIRSTL
+529 GYADSYLIEMGFYINEQSNNG
-542 SYYGE
+542 SYKNPEDETFVY
-547 PQGGKATNS
+547 PAIVFV
-556 SDTASVEICFVNDE
+556 SDEE
-570 AFDSYAKKI
+570 FDSYAKKA
-579 GADPADFKDS
+579 GADPHELKDY
-589 ENPKGILYA
+589 ENPKGILHA
-598 KAKKQYDQTTK
+598 QSRGKKNSSTG
-609 KYKSYDIF
+609 KYESYPLFEKNPDYISGYCYMSDAPDGIEKSFYIGAV
-617 EETPD
+617 
-622 SFTGT
+622 TGEP
-627 YFVVDDLMD
+627 MD
-636 LEERNKPLTCY
+636 LFYSTSNVVC
-647 VGAEADVQTD
+647 
-657 IYYNMD
+657 
-663 TTVRELIYPVSVYKS
+663 ELYYPVSAIEAL
-678 FGLDNP
+678 GLNGISGYSVNLLFTSDNP
-684 FHYGVITLFISE
+684 ASLENYLLGNGSADGV
-696 RPDTLQSYILSDG
+696 G
-709 KGTGDG
+709 H
-715 ISVTNIYSNTKNGR
+715 SVTNIYENVKSDR
-729 DMATVITV
+729 DMVTVIMV

-778 DKGVVKILLLE
+778 DRGVVKILSLE
-789 SIMSGIKSL
+789 SLMSGIKSL

-803 ISAAVCI
+803 ISAVVCV
-810 LINLAIKQ
+810 LIHMAISQ
-818 GVETSFLIPWASV
+818 GIEASFVIPWASI

-838 FAVMFISMLYAA
+838 FAVTFISMLYAA
-850 KKLKKENI
+850 NRLKKENI

>member
-57 FFHGKIMSITQEE
+57 FFHGKIVSVTQEE
-70 VNEYKK
+70 IDKYKK
-76 NEHLESYFTS
+76 NEHLENSFTS
-86 RSIGYA
+86 KSIGYA
-92 EIEGIE
+92 EFEGIE

-104 LFLMEPDENFLK
+104 LFLMEPDEEFLK
-116 NMPINVTTGHLPQ
+116 KMPVNVISGHLPK

-142 NGGVKLEMGQQI
+142 NGGVRLEIGQQI

-163 EGYYFWQDTPY
+163 DGYYLWQDDSFIR
-174 HLYENVDKAEYIEK
+174 HENEAPEYIEK

-198 FYERASKSDCSFEP
+198 FYERASKSDCSYEP

-220 IVKDQNVKNAPIDF
+220 IVKNQNVQNAPLDF

-254 ANIYENTDLLMAQ
+254 VKIYENTNLLMAQ
-267 GAYNNDNFNI
+267 GAYNNDNFNL

-282 AAILIAIIVFAS
+282 AAILIAIIIFAS

-332 EAVFLSIIGIPIG
+332 EAVFLSLIGIPIG
-345 VLCGLGGIGVTLK
+345 ILCGLGGIGVTLYF
-358 LIGDKFSFM
+358 IGDKFSFM
-367 GIGNESIKMTMDFSP
+367 DVGADSVKMVMDFSP
-382 LSVIIAAV
+382 LSVIAAAI
-390 IAFVTVLIS
+390 IAFITVLIS

-407 AKVTAIEA
+407 ASVTAIEA

-423 TEKHREIKT
+423 TGKHREIKT
-432 SKFFG
+432 SKFLS
-437 KLFGFSGMLAQKY
+437 KIFGFNGLLAQKY
-450 MGRDKKKYRTV
+450 MKRDKKKYRTI

-483 SSATGMLTDGNAD
+483 SSAGDLMLNGNAD
-496 LMYIINSNGNSDTYK
+496 VLCAPYKNETSDGITYFTNSRKMAEDTLDK
-511 DITAGFELAEKT
+511 
-523 AEEAVK
+523 
-529 LGYAKEYIIRSTL
+529 GYADSYLIEMGFYINEQSNNG
-542 SYYGE
+542 SYKNPEDETFVY
-547 PQGGKATNS
+547 PAIVFV
-556 SDTASVEICFVNDE
+556 SDEE
-570 AFDSYAKKI
+570 FDSYAKKA
-579 GADPADFKDS
+579 GADPHELKDY
-589 ENPKGILYA
+589 ENPKGILHA
-598 KAKKQYDQTTK
+598 QSRGKKNSSTG
-609 KYKSYDIF
+609 KYESYPLFEKNPDYISGYCYMSDAPDGIEKSFYIGAV
-617 EETPD
+617 
-622 SFTGT
+622 TGEP
-627 YFVVDDLMD
+627 MD
-636 LEERNKPLTCY
+636 LFYSTSNVVC
-647 VGAEADVQTD
+647 
-657 IYYNMD
+657 
-663 TTVRELIYPVSVYKS
+663 ELYYPVSAIEAL
-678 FGLDNP
+678 GLNGISGYSVNLLFTSDNP
-684 FHYGVITLFISE
+684 ASLENYLLGNGSADGV
-696 RPDTLQSYILSDG
+696 G
-709 KGTGDG
+709 H
-715 ISVTNIYSNTKNGR
+715 SVTNIYENVKSDR
-729 DMATVITV
+729 DMVTVIMV

-778 DKGVVKILLLE
+778 DKGVLNILSLE
-789 SIMSGIKSL
+789 SLMSGIKSL
-798 IIGLP
+798 VIGLP
-803 ISAAVCI
+803 ISAVVCV
-810 LINLAIKQ
+810 LIHMAISR
-818 GVETSFLIPWASV
+818 GFETAFIVPWASI

-838 FAVMFISMLYAA
+838 FAVTFISMLYAA
-850 KKLKKENI
+850 NRLKKENI

>member
-43 LQTYMYN
+43 LQTYLYN
-50 STGATEG
+50 SYGATEG
-57 FFHGKIMSITQEE
+57 FFHGKIVDTTQEE
-70 VNEYKK
+70 VEKYAEY
-76 NEHLESYFTS
+76 EHLENYFTS
-86 RSIGYA
+86 KSIGYA
-92 EIEGIE
+92 EFEGIE

-104 LFLMEPDENFLK
+104 LFLMEPDEEFLK
-116 NMPINVTTGHLPQ
+116 KMPVNVISGHLPK

-142 NGGVKLEMGQQI
+142 NGGVRLEIGQQI

-163 EGYYFWQDTPY
+163 EGYYLWQDDSFIR
-174 HLYENVDKAEYIEK
+174 HENEAPEYIEK

-198 FYERASKSDCSFEP
+198 FYERASKSSCSYEP

-220 IVKDQNVKNAPIDF
+220 IVKNQNVQNAPMDF

-254 ANIYENTDLLMAQ
+254 VKIYENTDLLMAQ
-267 GAYNNDNFNI
+267 GAYNNDNFNL

-282 AAILIAIIVFAS
+282 AAILIAIIIFAS

-302 AISVSSRTKQ
+302 AISVSSRTRQ

-332 EAVFLSIIGIPIG
+332 EAVFLSLIGIPIG
-345 VLCGLGGIGVTLK
+345 TLCGLGGIGVTLYF
-358 LIGDKFSFM
+358 IGDKFSFM
-367 GIGNESIKMTMDFSP
+367 DVGADSVKMVMDFSP
-382 LSVIIAAV
+382 LSVIAAAI
-390 IAFVTVLIS
+390 IAFITVLIS

-407 AKVTAIEA
+407 ASVTAIEA

-423 TEKHREIKT
+423 TGKHREIKT
-432 SKFFG
+432 SKFLS
-437 KLFGFSGMLAQKY
+437 KIFGFNGLLAQKY
-450 MGRDKKKYRTV
+450 MKRDKKKYRTI

-483 SSATGMLTDGNAD
+483 SSAGDLMLNGNAD
-496 LMYIINSNGNSDTYK
+496 VLCAPYKNETSDGITYFTNSRKMAEDTLDK
-511 DITAGFELAEKT
+511 
-523 AEEAVK
+523 
-529 LGYAKEYIIRSTL
+529 GYADSYLIEMGFYINEQSNNG
-542 SYYGE
+542 SYKNPEDETFVY
-547 PQGGKATNS
+547 PAIVFV
-556 SDTASVEICFVNDE
+556 SDEE
-570 AFDSYAKKI
+570 FDSYAKKA
-579 GADPADFKDS
+579 GADPHELKDY
-589 ENPKGILYA
+589 ENPKGILHA
-598 KAKKQYDQTTK
+598 QSRGKKNSSTG
-609 KYKSYDIF
+609 KYESYPLFEKNPDYISGYCYMSDAPDGIEKSFYIGAV
-617 EETPD
+617 
-622 SFTGT
+622 TGEP
-627 YFVVDDLMD
+627 MD
-636 LEERNKPLTCY
+636 LFYSTSNVVC
-647 VGAEADVQTD
+647 
-657 IYYNMD
+657 
-663 TTVRELIYPVSVYKS
+663 ELYYPVSAIEAL
-678 FGLDNP
+678 GLNGISGYSVNLLFTSDNP
-684 FHYGVITLFISE
+684 ASLENYLLGNGSADGV
-696 RPDTLQSYILSDG
+696 G
-709 KGTGDG
+709 H
-715 ISVTNIYSNTKNGR
+715 SVTNIYENVKSDR
-729 DMATVITV
+729 DMVTVIMV

-778 DKGVVKILLLE
+778 DRGVVKILSLE
-789 SIMSGIKSL
+789 SLMSGIKSL

-803 ISAAVCI
+803 ISAAVCV
-810 LINLAIKQ
+810 LIHMAISQ
-818 GVETSFLIPWASV
+818 GIEASFVIPWASI

-838 FAVMFISMLYAA
+838 FAVTFISMLYAA
-850 KKLKKENI
+850 NRLKKENI